1 MECLWDEV
9 LPIEARELPEDLA
22 RLDRVLSDP
31 VLLEP
36 ITAAWEQSARERG
49 RPSISMESFVRLMII
64 KQRTGWGYETLV
76 REVSDSLHLRRFCL
90 IAIDQR
96 VPEESTV
103 RKLARRL
110 GAEVVAEITRIVIE
124 KAQRETRFRAR
135 AARIDSTVVEA
146 DIRYPS
152 DAMLA
157 LQGVRVLAR
166 EGKKLTAM
174 IKGKTTRVTDRSRSV
189 GRAVRAISKT
199 LARRTGQAKAEVM
212 KFNERAGRLIARSV
226 REAGRLAVQA
236 RAAARGRGAQAKLR
250 TAVRLELLAARCQKV
265 TEQIDR
271 RSRGLKITE
280 RLVSL
285 ADPDARP
292 IRKGKFGKP
301 TEFGYVAQICEVTE
315 NTRKGARGFI
325 LPAGHAPGN
334 PAENRLL
341 QQTARELEHGA
352 TPCRKPRLRESGRR
366 DDPPRA
372 DPPHAAGRREQCKR
386 RGHHGQGDRPRLL
399 RPGHGRAAVI
409 ERVRRVSGVSADDHQ
424 GEDVRSRDPSGGRV
438 GRTRRPW
445 SCRDLPHRERG
456 WSSVNY
462 RERWGSNDGRWVSA
476 LVALTLAMTLAGC
489 AGASSGRS
497 ILLYNG
503 QHPQVTSELV
513 AAFEKQ
519 TGIKVNVRTNDGIV
533 LADQLPQEGSS
544 SPADVYLT
552 ENTPE
557 LVTLDQHGLLAK
569 LDSSTLAQ
577 VPVQDSA
584 SRGHW

>member
-1 MECLWDEV
+1 MLTLSRGQVECLWDEV
-9 LPIEARELPEDLA
+9 LPLEARELPADLE
-22 RLDRVLSDP
+22 RLDRVLRDP
-31 VLLEP
+31 ALLRPVEQ
-36 ITAAWEQSARERG
+36 AWECSALGRG
-49 RPSISMESFVRLMII
+49 RPSISIATFVRLMVI
-64 KQRTGWGYETLV
+64 KQRTGWGYETLM

-110 GAEVVAEITRIVIE
+110 GAEVVQEITRVVIS

-212 KFNERAGRLIARSV
+212 KLNERAGRLIARSV
-226 REAGRLAVQA
+226 REAQRLVVQA

-250 TAVRLELLAARCQKV
+250 AAVTLEQLAGRCQRV

-271 RSRGLKITE
+271 RSRGLKITD

-301 TEFGYVAQICEVTE
+301 TEFGYVAQICEVTA

-325 LPAGHAPGN
+325 LPAGHLPGN

-341 QQTARELEHGA
+341 PETARELEHAGI
-352 TPCRKPRLRESGRR
+352 TLREIVCDGGFQPGPTKDAFPELTDLQIQISGRHE
-366 DDPPRA
+366 P
-372 DPPHAAGRREQCKR
+372 GSRRTRKR
-386 RGHHGQGDRPRLL
+386 RARYRTGIEGRISHLKRGYGL
-399 RPGHGRAAVI
+399 R
-409 ERVRRVSGVSADDHQ
+409 
-424 GEDVRSRDPSGGRV
+424 
-438 GRTRRPW
+438 RTRLKGDDGMRAW
-445 SCRDLPHRERG
+445 TGWAILAYDL
-456 WSSVNY
+456 
-462 RERWGSNDGRWVSA
+462 D
-476 LVALTLAMTLAGC
+476 TLA
-489 AGASSGRS
+489 
-497 ILLYNG
+497 I
-503 QHPQVTSELV
+503 
-513 AAFEKQ
+513 
-519 TGIKVNVRTNDGIV
+519 RT
-533 LADQLPQEGSS
+533 
-544 SPADVYLT
+544 
-552 ENTPE
+552 
-557 LVTLDQHGLLAK
+557 H
-569 LDSSTLAQ
+569 
-577 VPVQDSA
+577 
-584 SRGHW
+584 